1 MEHLGSLQSLTV
13 LSLQSNRLTSA
24 RGLETLT
31 SLKELYLSENKL
43 LTLEGLPSSCPSLTI
58 LDVAN
63 NQIRELSG
71 VTAYPALEDVWA
83 NTNRLTQLPETLA
96 ELVKLPALTTV
107 YLHYNHWA
115 AAAAGGAEGEQE
127 HRPVGWS
134 VHYPPKPEELLSK
147 AEYKRQVLE
156 ALPKLEQLDDTYR

>member
-43 LTLEGLPSSCPSLTI
+43 LTLEALPTSCPALTI

-96 ELVKLPALTTV
+96 ELVRFLTEIV
-107 YLHYNHWA
+107 DDF
-115 AAAAGGAEGEQE
+115 
-127 HRPVGWS
+127 
-134 VHYPPKPEELLSK
+134 
-147 AEYKRQVLE
+147 RQFVDE
-156 ALPKLEQLDDTYR
+156 IWRF

>member
-1 MEHLGSLQSLTV
+1 MWGGGGPAVEAPPEEEEAGWRRRTLQRPWT
-13 LSLQSNRLTSA
+13 
-24 RGLETLT
+24 
-31 SLKELYLSENKL
+31 
-43 LTLEGLPSSCPSLTI
+43 P
-58 LDVAN
+58 
-63 NQIRELSG
+63 
-71 VTAYPALEDVWA
+71 
-83 NTNRLTQLPETLA
+83 

-107 YLHYNHWA
+107 YLHYNHW